1 MFINETKQRDTNQTK
16 APKPNKGIGILPS
29 TYLLN
34 YGEENEHQVLAVYE
48 VCFFFTDYLFT
59 APLFD
64 FVRIPH

>member
-34 YGEENEHQVLAVYE
+34 YGEENEHQVLAVDE
-48 VCFFFTDYLFT
+48 VCSFLLITFLQ
-59 APLFD
+59 
-64 FVRIPH
+64 RPHLIL